1 MLIPIDVLEF
11 CKAWVNREY
20 LHVRLSII
28 TLAMIFINSNINSL
42 WKVLA
47 KTQNFQ
53 IFHESKFSIIMK
65 FICSPKL
72 CKICKKI
79 NKENG
84 LRKITGTIRS
94 YCEDLWYRP
103 ESKCCNLSAAQ
114 SAAWNIDQWANPEIS
129 AQKFQPDGNW
139 HLKPVTLSSQTT
151 HELFKHIKG
160 SNGVK
165 RRHRQ
170 KDFLGAL
177 IIVIALILFCFF
189 ALLTLSLVL
198 KIRKFLLK
206 KFNGTS
212 IVVVGMSSSMIKRKS
227 IFELN

>member
-1 MLIPIDVLEF
+1 
-11 CKAWVNREY
+11 
-20 LHVRLSII
+20 
-28 TLAMIFINSNINSL
+28 
-42 WKVLA
+42 
-47 KTQNFQ
+47 
-53 IFHESKFSIIMK
+53 MK

-72 CKICKKI
+72 CKICEKI

-84 LRKITGTIRS
+84 LRKIKGTIRS
-94 YCEDLWYRP
+94 YCEDLWFRP
-103 ESKCCNLSAAQ
+103 ESKCCNLSADQ
-114 SAAWNIDQWANPEIS
+114 SAAWNIDQWAKPEIS
-129 AQKFQPDGNW
+129 ARKFHPDGNW
-139 HLKPVTLSSQTT
+139 NLKPVTLSSHTR
-151 HELFKHIKG
+151 HELLKHIK

-165 RRHRQ
+165 RGHRQ

-189 ALLTLSLVL
+189 ALLALSLLL

-212 IVVVGMSSSMIKRKS
+212 IVVVGRSSSMIKRKS

>member
-1 MLIPIDVLEF
+1 
-11 CKAWVNREY
+11 
-20 LHVRLSII
+20 
-28 TLAMIFINSNINSL
+28 
-42 WKVLA
+42 
-47 KTQNFQ
+47 
-53 IFHESKFSIIMK
+53 MK

-72 CKICKKI
+72 CKICEKI

-94 YCEDLWYRP
+94 YCEDLWFRP
-103 ESKCCNLSAAQ
+103 ESKCCNLSADQ
-114 SAAWNIDQWANPEIS
+114 SAAWNIKQWEKPETENFQPGIS
-129 AQKFQPDGNW
+129 AGWN
-139 HLKPVTLSSQTT
+139 LKPVTLPSHTRN
-151 HELFKHIKG
+151 ELFKHIK

-165 RRHRQ
+165 TGHRQ

-189 ALLTLSLVL
+189 ALLTLSLLL

-206 KFNGTS
+206 KINGSS
-212 IVVVGMSSSMIKRKS
+212 IVVVGRSSSMIKRKS